1 MAIRF
6 ELDPAD
12 EAALAFGSS
21 PLLETVISLHV
32 LAEPRHHALQHGW
45 VRAMRQLPSAL
56 RREIAALSFL
66 YRWTLPNC
74 VLPRPDGAEDDF
86 DTELAALRALPVDVA
101 AFELLR
107 PLHDHGGAVRS
118 RRRIL
123 ADPQVRSAALRT
135 ARRQGRD
142 SERAAA
148 QLLDDPTTFRERL
161 CTLLR
166 DYWDAAFAT
175 EWERIEPLL
184 AEAIADAGRRIAA
197 QGPYPFLAGLAP
209 ALRVE
214 PAEHRFGLDVPH
226 DHTLSLGGSTRLLL
240 VPSVY
245 VWPHVF
251 VNCDAPWPLVLVH
264 RASQLVESLRP
275 PAPAE
280 LARRLRAVADPTRLR
295 MIELVADRPR
305 STQELAPLVSL
316 TEAGASRHL
325 RALAAAGIL
334 TTRREGYYVVYS
346 LVPRAL
352 EDLAGELGTL
362 TRH

>member
-1 MAIRF
+1 
-6 ELDPAD
+6 
-12 EAALAFGSS
+12 
-21 PLLETVISLHV
+21 
-32 LAEPRHHALQHGW
+32 
-45 VRAMRQLPSAL
+45 VRALRGLPAPL

-74 VLPRPDGAEDDF
+74 VLPSPAAADD
-86 DTELAALRALPVDVA
+86 DLESELAALRALPADLA

-123 ADPQVRSAALRT
+123 ADPRVRAAALRT
-135 ARRQGRD
+135 ARRLGRD
-142 SERAAA
+142 AQRAAA
-148 QLLDDPTTFRERL
+148 QLLEEPAAFRERF
-161 CTLLR
+161 CTLLEE
-166 DYWDAAFAT
+166 YWSAAFAG

-184 AEAIADAGRRIAA
+184 AEAIADAGRRIADH
-197 QGPYPFLAGLAP
+197 GVYGFLAGLAP

-214 PAEHRFGLDVPH
+214 PAEQRFGLDVPH
-226 DHTLSLGGSTRLLL
+226 DHTVVLGGTTRLLL

-264 RASQLVESLRP
+264 RAPHLAESLRP

-280 LARRLRAVADPTRLR
+280 LARSLRAVADPTRLR
-295 MIELVADRPR
+295 MIELIADRPR

-325 RALAAAGIL
+325 RALAVAGVL

-352 EDLAGELGTL
+352 EDLAAELGAL